1 MMAYSSKILDGCT
14 LSLKDIQP
22 KKPHYVKVP
31 SNHIVIDFDRTNYQS
46 KHFTFVPSI
55 KKVIFNPPATIILW
69 EDGTKTVVKAMK
81 SVEFNPYYGFTAAV
95 TKKVFDSNSRISHI
109 VESGEWWPRPKPART
124 ESLNCKEEK

>member
-1 MMAYSSKILDGCT
+1 MMVYSSKILDGCT

-22 KKPHYVKVP
+22 T
-31 SNHIVIDFDRTNYQS
+31 NHIVIDFDSTHYQS

-69 EDGTKTVVKAMK
+69 SDGTKTVVKAMK
-81 SVEFNPYYGFTAAV
+81 GVEFNPYYGFTAAV
-95 TKKVFDSNSRISHI
+95 TKKVFGSNSRVSNLVKH
-109 VESGEWWPRPKPART
+109 GEWRPRPEPART